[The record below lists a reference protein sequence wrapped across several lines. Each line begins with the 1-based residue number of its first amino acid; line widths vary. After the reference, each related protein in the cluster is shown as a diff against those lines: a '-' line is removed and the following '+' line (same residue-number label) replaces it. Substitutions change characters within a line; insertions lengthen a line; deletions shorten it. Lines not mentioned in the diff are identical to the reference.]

1 MTAALPALA
10 ALLLAAEPPATL
22 TEFLESARAHN
33 HTIGISRAQLE
44 QQDAAVRQALASL
57 TPTVQLTAGYTRYQS
72 NAVLTISGTGPGGSP
87 KSITI
92 QPYDSL
98 TGTAGV
104 TVPILALQ
112 NLYRYQ
118 GSKHGHEA
126 AAQAERASE
135 AEVLLSTAQAYYQI
149 VGSQGVLDAAQ
160 TAVRTAGDNLQV
172 TQTRLDAGSETRLA
186 VDRARTDL
194 ARANQT
200 LASAQQTLALA
211 VRNLETLS
219 GRPVDQRLPALGEAE
234 TVTGTEDDYVR
245 EAEERRPELAQARA
259 TIQQQEA
266 SVKEAWAGLVP
277 SVSANAQEHY
287 TNAPGFIAK
296 ETYWTAG
303 VNLTW
308 ILDPVGNPA
317 NIQHA
322 RAAVDEQQQRFLQ
335 QQDSVRDDVH
345 SSWLS
350 VEATRAR
357 LEEAVAEAKS
367 TDEALTITRV
377 QYREGTA
384 TSLEVS
390 QAQRDAFNAQATLAQ
405 TRADLAAA
413 VLSLRKAAGEPLLP
427 DRGQP

>member
-10 ALLLAAEPPATL
+10 ALLLAAEPPAPL
-22 TEFLESARAHN
+22 AEFLESARAHN
-33 HTIGISRAQLE
+33 HAIGISRAQLE
-44 QQDAAVRQALASL
+44 QQEAAVRQALASL
-57 TPTVQLTAGYTRYQS
+57 TPTLQLTGGYTRNQYS
-72 NAVLTISGTGPGGSP
+72 GVLDLPSLPSGGSP
-87 KSITI
+87 RSINI
-92 QPYDSL
+92 QPLDSW
-98 TGTAGV
+98 TGSAGV
-104 TVPILALQ
+104 SVPILSPQSL
-112 NLYRYQ
+112 LRYQ
-118 GSKHGHEA
+118 GSKYGREA

-135 AEVLLSTAQAYYQI
+135 AEVLLSTAQAYYQV

-160 TAVRTAGDNLQV
+160 TAVRTAQDNLQV
-172 TQTRLDAGSETRLA
+172 TQARLDLGSETRLG
-186 VDRARTDL
+186 VDRTRTDL

-219 GRPVDQRLPALGEAE
+219 GRRVDSLLPALGQPE
-234 TVTGTEDDYVR
+234 TVTGTEDDFVR

-259 TIQQQEA
+259 AIHQQET
-266 SVKEAWAGLVP
+266 SVKEAWAGLAP
-277 SVSANAQEHY
+277 SVTANVQEHY
-287 TNAPGFIAK
+287 TNAAGFIGHD
-296 ETYWTAG
+296 TYWTAG
-303 VNLTW
+303 LNLTW

-322 RAAVDEQQQRFLQ
+322 RATVQEQEQRFQQ

-367 TDEALTITRV
+367 TDETLTITRV

-413 VLSLRKAAGEPLLP
+413 VLSLRKAAGEPLLSE
-427 DRGQP
+427 RAQP